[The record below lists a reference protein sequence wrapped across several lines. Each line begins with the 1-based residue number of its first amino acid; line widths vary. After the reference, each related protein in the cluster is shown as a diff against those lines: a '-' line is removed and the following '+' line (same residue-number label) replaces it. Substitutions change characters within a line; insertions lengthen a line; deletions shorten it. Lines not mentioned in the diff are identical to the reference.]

1 MRPSAP
7 IVERGCLF
15 KESPEGL
22 KSVAKVAVI
31 RMILMPFTAII
42 AIRKYW
48 DLLAVFLVIGGRGL
62 RMDGQGK
69 EVKER

>member
-1 MRPSAP
+1 M
-7 IVERGCLF
+7 E
-15 KESPEGL
+15 EE
-22 KSVAKVAVI
+22 
-31 RMILMPFTAII
+31 
-42 AIRKYW
+42 